1 MSVRKNTRVATSPEV
16 VYDEVVIPGL
26 DLRQV
31 VCANQPVRKSKVLAQ
46 TEPPLFTNKPY
57 EMMATGAPVIS
68 ATQAY
73 IKQPEWH
80 EYSPDKLY
88 FQKRFGKGRY
98 IEFVILNKQEQQ
110 PESITAR
117 AEQEILERYG
127 VMAARLHAVFATYAS
142 RQQRPW
148 DEPFSLL
155 GSDLIKILR
164 LNSRK
169 DITKP
174 EKLKRISDLAWI
186 VGTLG
191 VAVHWREGHLDLHIK
206 RTSPVWTILYIEEY
220 YQPKIPGL
228 DEDNE
233 LYEVVIRVQPGAWTE
248 KFLNRTGKQAGVA
261 LHQFGFI
268 HEKFFDLNPYSQKQ
282 AVALALYILQNR
294 RAHSNGKYRILTLLE
309 AILSPKEIESIRGDR
324 RKRSRFIKQF
334 HKLLLALVDA
344 EFQVA
349 FGSSYPPEIRP
360 AWAVLPNEALEEDLE
375 EIALLD
381 WRAAPNGFEAW
392 LNSVISITLAPT
404 IEARIIALENKK
416 TKKAKAY
423 SKSRSQKLSQSN
435 PKVTI
440 SQPEIPSQPVAAPF
454 PPQVEITGSMV
465 QQARQALGFTQAR
478 VASLVG
484 KSVSWVKLIESG
496 RRKIQTQDGEAL
508 RKILNL

>member
-1 MSVRKNTRVATSPEV
+1 MSVRKNTRAATNPEV
-16 VYDEVVIPGL
+16 VCEEVVIPGL
-26 DLRQV
+26 DLAQV
-31 VCANQPVRKSKVLAQ
+31 VCASQRARKPKVLAQ
-46 TEPPLFTNKPY
+46 TELPLFTNKPY

-80 EYSPDKLY
+80 EYSPGKLY

-98 IEFVILNKQEQQ
+98 IEFFILNKQEQQ
-110 PESITAR
+110 PESITAH

-127 VMAARLHAVFATYAS
+127 VMAARLHAIFATYAS
-142 RQQRPW
+142 HQQRPW
-148 DEPFSLL
+148 NEPFSLF

-191 VAVHWREGHLDLHIK
+191 IAVYWHEGRLDLHIK

-220 YQPKIPGL
+220 YQPKIPGF
-228 DEDNE
+228 DRDNE
-233 LYEVVIRVQPGAWTE
+233 LYEVVIRIQPGTWTE
-248 KFLNRTGKQAGVA
+248 KFLNQTGNQAGVA
-261 LHQFGFI
+261 LHQLGFI
-268 HEKFFDLNPYSQKQ
+268 HEKFFNLNPYSQKQ

-294 RAHSNGKYRILTLLE
+294 RAHSNGKYRIITLLE
-309 AILSPKEIESIRGDR
+309 AILSPDEIENIRGDR

-344 EFQVA
+344 QFQVT
-349 FGSSYPPEIRP
+349 FGSSYPTEIRP
-360 AWAVLPNEALEEDLE
+360 TWAVLPNKALEKDLE
-375 EIALLD
+375 EIAPSNR
-381 WRAAPNGFEAW
+381 RAAPNSFETW
-392 LNSVISITLAPT
+392 LNSIVSITPPSA
-404 IEARIIALENKK
+404 IEARIVGLENKK

-423 SKSRSQKLSQSN
+423 SRSRSQKLSQSN
-435 PKVTI
+435 PEVSITQ
-440 SQPEIPSQPVAAPF
+440 SEIHSQPVAASF
-454 PPQVEITGSMV
+454 PSQVEITGCMV
-465 QQARQALGFTQAR
+465 KQARQVLGFTQAH

-484 KSVSWVKLIESG
+484 KSVSWVKLIETG